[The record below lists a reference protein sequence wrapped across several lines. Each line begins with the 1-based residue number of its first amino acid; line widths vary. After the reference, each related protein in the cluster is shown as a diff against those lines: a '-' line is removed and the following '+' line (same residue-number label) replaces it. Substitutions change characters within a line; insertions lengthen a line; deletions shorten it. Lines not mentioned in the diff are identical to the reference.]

1 MSQFSLSVAD
11 SSGEIGT
18 TEWEAG
24 DLTALSLAGALSGW
38 EDLKTAIQAV
48 ILGTQQKDQ
57 WGDSTLIEN
66 ALNTAGENQRGK
78 KWSVLLRD
86 NVTLLKSTR
95 KIPTAN
101 LSLLPI
107 INGKRAED
115 LDLTAGLGQ
124 ALKTQIEAFARS
136 NIGNPVTVL
145 RVYYK
150 D

>member
-1 MSQFSLSVAD
+1 MSQFLLALAD
-11 SSGEIGT
+11 SSAEIGT

-24 DLTALSLAGALSGW
+24 DLTPTSLAGALSDW
-38 EDLKTAIQAV
+38 EGLKTAIQAV
-48 ILGTQQKDQ
+48 VLGTQQKDQ
-57 WGDSTLIEN
+57 WGDSTLIEA

-86 NVTLLKSTR
+86 NVTLFKSTR

-115 LDLTAGLGQ
+115 LDLTAGVGLT
-124 ALKTQIEAFARS
+124 LKQKIEGFARS